1 MMRLVKDTAA
11 MKSALYLG
19 VDGGGTHCRARLE
32 TADGRLLGAGVAGP
46 ASMRFGVERVK
57 ASILEATRQCLGEA
71 GLAEG
76 ALAKTYAGIGVAG
89 LGIIGAREALEEWR
103 HPFAGAWFEG
113 DAYLA
118 FLGAFGGAAGG
129 VVVAGTGSI
138 GIAYL
143 EKTVRVGG
151 YGFPVSDEG
160 SGAHIGVNAVRH
172 ALRALDGRAEASP
185 FTKALLA
192 RFNEDVAEVIDW
204 MRNASATDYAGMAPI
219 VVEHAREGDPA
230 ARRIMQAA
238 GAQIADLVEG
248 LFKRGAPRVA
258 LVGGLAEPLLPY
270 MPEEVA
276 ERLTPRQADAM
287 AGGILLAK
295 QKRREAAAVAAT
307 G

>member
-1 MMRLVKDTAA
+1 MRVKDQT
-11 MKSALYLG
+11 LFLG
-19 VDGGGTHCRARLE
+19 IDGGGTHCRARLE
-32 TADGRLLGAGVAGP
+32 AADGRVLGAGVAGP
-46 ASMRFGVERVK
+46 ASMRFGFEKVK
-57 ASILEATRQCLGEA
+57 ESILDATRRCLAQA
-71 GLAEG
+71 GLAQD
-76 ALAKTYAGIGVAG
+76 ALAQTYAGIGVAG
-89 LGIIGAREALEEWR
+89 TGIIGAREALESWR

-118 FLGAFGGAAGG
+118 FLGAFGGAPGG

-172 ALRALDGRAEASP
+172 ALRTLDGRAEPSP
-185 FTKALLA
+185 FTQALLA
-192 RFNEDVAEVIDW
+192 RFKQDVAAVIEW

-219 VVEHAREGDPA
+219 VVQYAGEGDPA

-238 GAQIADLVEG
+238 GMQIADLVEG

-276 ERLTPRQADAM
+276 QRLTPRQADAM

-295 QKRREAAAVAAT
+295 KKQSLLADERECV
-307 G
+307 